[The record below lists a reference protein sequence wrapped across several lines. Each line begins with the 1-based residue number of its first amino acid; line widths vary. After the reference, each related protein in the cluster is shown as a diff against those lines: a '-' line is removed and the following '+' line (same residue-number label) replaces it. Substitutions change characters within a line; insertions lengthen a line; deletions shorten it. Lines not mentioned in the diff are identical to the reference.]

1 MIAFLRD
8 SKCCEYWIKGKNI
21 EHCTK
26 IEMTAVYVTRNVVKG
41 KTVDEDTHLG
51 QNIVTWW
58 GVLS

>member
-8 SKCCEYWIKGKNI
+8 SKCCEYWIKGTNI

-26 IEMTAVYVTRNVVKG
+26 IEMTAVLRDSKCCEG
-41 KTVDEDTHLG
+41 QTVDEDTHLG